1 MLLTII
7 YGLKRCAAY
16 FIYSDDGNRSVE
28 CEVEKASISL
38 GEDAALNRE
47 SANTGS
53 QPRKIWPDITSVRP
67 NTFFLRQ
74 SSRI

>member
-7 YGLKRCAAY
+7 YALKRCAVY

-38 GEDAALNRE
+38 GEDAALNQE
-47 SANTGS
+47 SAEY
-53 QPRKIWPDITSVRP
+53 
-67 NTFFLRQ
+67 
-74 SSRI
+74 